1 MESRPVVMVVEDDAE
16 MNDLERELLELNGIR
31 AVAAYTGIQAV
42 EIFKQGHTDAV
53 LLDVMLP
60 ELDGFETC
68 RRLRALD
75 SGRLRIIMI
84 SALDSDDCR
93 RKGYE
98 MGADA
103 YFTKPF
109 DPDEVVSAIQRLI
122 ALPPKIP
129 L

>member
-42 EIFKQGHTDAV
+42 EIFKQGHADAV